1 MQTRPTRE
9 APHVDGRRVIHAP
22 LYAAGILKPRDL
34 LSLLKKG
41 KLEQANMSARGPT
54 LHCDPPTA

>member
-1 MQTRPTRE
+1 MQTRPTRKT
-9 APHVDGRRVIHAP
+9 PHVDGPRVIHAP
-22 LYAAGILKPRDL
+22 LYVAGVLKPRDL

-41 KLEQANMSARGPT
+41 KLEQANTSAGGPT